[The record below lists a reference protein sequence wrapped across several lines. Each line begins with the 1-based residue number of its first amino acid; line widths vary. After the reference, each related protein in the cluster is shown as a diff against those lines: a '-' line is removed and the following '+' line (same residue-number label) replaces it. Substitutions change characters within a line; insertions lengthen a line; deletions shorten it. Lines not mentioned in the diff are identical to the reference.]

1 MKLDCFSKGVIMIQ
15 VCIRLWPEPGP
26 RTITIQYT
34 RSPMGLIHIPVLK
47 PEQRKSHVDMIDR
60 SHALLPIAMNCLQY
74 EENKRPSREE
84 LCQRLATLKETREY
98 QESMQKFE
106 RIMNNIA
113 LNYWKSRN
121 CLT

>member
-1 MKLDCFSKGVIMIQ
+1 MIQ
-15 VCIRLWPEPGP
+15 VCTRLWPEPGP

-34 RSPMGLIHIPVLK
+34 RSPMGLIHIPVLEL
-47 PEQRKSHVDMIDR
+47 EQRKSHVDMIDR

-98 QESMQKFE
+98 QVSMQKSE
-106 RIMNNIA
+106 RLMNNIA